1 MDKLKNRNIR
11 FRYKKEIF
19 AVVLCIILCV
29 SLHYICTW
37 ECVMK
42 TECRFMAQ
50 FENNKSRKV
59 AADIIKECSVFPAAK
74 NENVNRE
81 DKVNCYYENGYGDGR
96 SFGGKRKHEGIDI
109 MSSVD
114 KKCLFKIRSVSD
126 GTVEKKGWL
135 KLGGYRLG
143 IRSDSGIYYYYAH
156 LASYAD
162 NIKCGDRVK
171 AGQFIGYMG
180 NTGYGDEGTSGKF
193 PVHLYFGIYIKDG
206 TGESS
211 INPFYLLKKL
221 EKCR

>member
-1 MDKLKNRNIR
+1 
-11 FRYKKEIF
+11 
-19 AVVLCIILCV
+19 
-29 SLHYICTW
+29 
-37 ECVMK
+37 
-42 TECRFMAQ
+42 MAQ

-74 NENVNRE
+74 NENVKRV
-81 DKVNCYYENGYGDGR
+81 DKVNFYYENGYGDGR

-180 NTGYGDEGTSGKF
+180 NTGYGPEGTNGMF
-193 PVHLYFGIYIKDG
+193 ATHLHLGIYLYPDG
-206 TGESS
+206 KETSY
-211 INPFYLLKKL
+211 NPYWILRLAREKKL
-221 EKCR
+221 SCSF